1 MQAWKPLLLIV
12 PAGVLLG
19 ALGGQFARPVM
30 TQHPD
35 DGLLQSLFGSHGG
48 RSGTPVAEAPP
59 EDASY
64 YSGGYS
70 YPPYLDDRMTGS
82 DREITGWQGPS
93 FAGWPEYKPA
103 PMPSVAQ
110 LEAEVSARDA
120 ALGQRAAGEYEE
132 STDEKSA
139 AESAAD
145 AAGDAAANAA
155 DEARSTSMDGQSSAE
170 GPKAAIL
177 SPPASPAA
185 PSAEPRSANGNLPAI
200 W

>member
-1 MQAWKPLLLIV
+1 MQAWKPLLLII
-12 PAGVLLG
+12 PAGLLLG
-19 ALGGQFARPVM
+19 ALGGQYARPVL
-30 TQHPD
+30 TEHPD
-35 DGLLQSLFGSHGG
+35 DGLQSLFGSHGD
-48 RSGTPVAEAPP
+48 RSGTPVADASP

-64 YSGGYS
+64 DSGGYS

-120 ALGQRAAGEYEE
+120 ALGRRALREYGEG
-132 STDEKSA
+132 TDDKSA
-139 AESAAD
+139 AEAAAD

-155 DEARSTSMDGQSSAE
+155 DQARTTSSDSQSPAE
-170 GPKAAIL
+170 GSKAAVL
-177 SPPASPAA
+177 SLPASSTA
-185 PSAEPRSANGNLPAI
+185 PSAEPRTADGNLPAI